1 MFRPSLQ
8 EFAHLAADAG
18 LVPIYREIVADLD
31 TPLTIFA
38 KVAVGES
45 HAFLFESLEGGEKW
59 GRYSFIGIDPIV
71 TFASRGNQVTIIR
84 EGAVEEQE
92 GDPLEALQT
101 LLKSFNACNSEM
113 ACDPELLPR
122 FFGGAVGFLGYDMV
136 RFMERLPECN
146 PPLAQFPDSSFM
158 VPRTVLIYDNLR
170 QLLTVVN
177 LVQTSGVGIEAGDIP
192 ALYAKAQGEIE
203 EIIVRLQAPMP
214 TEYLGG
220 SGKKDTAPHAFTSN
234 MSEEAFEK
242 MVEAAKEYVQAGD
255 VIQVVVSQRFHAK
268 TELAPF
274 KLYRAL
280 RHINPSPYLFYL
292 KLGDLVQI
300 GSSPEILV
308 RLEQDDIELRPI
320 AGTRKRGKTPEEDA
334 ALEQELLADPKERAE
349 HLMLVDLG
357 RNDVGRVASYGSV
370 EVRDLLVVERYSH
383 VMHLVSGVH
392 GTLASGKDQFDVLR
406 ACFPAGTVSGAPKI
420 RAMEIIEEL
429 EPERRG
435 PYAGS
440 VGYFGFSGNMDFCI
454 TIRTFV
460 MQGDD
465 LWVQAGAGIVADS
478 VPALE
483 YQETINKSMGL
494 RRAVELAEKEF

>member
-1 MFRPSLQ
+1 MFRPALHDF
-8 EFAHLAADAG
+8 ERLAVDAG
-18 LVPIYREIVADLD
+18 LVPIFREIVADLD

-38 KVAVGES
+38 KVAGEES

-59 GRYSFIGIDPIV
+59 GRYSFIGFDPIV
-71 TFASRGNQVTIIR
+71 TFASRGTQITITR
-84 EGAVEEQE
+84 EDEVAEQQ
-92 GDPLEALQT
+92 GDPLEVLQD
-101 LLKSFNACNSEM
+101 LLQSFKACNAR
-113 ACDPELLPR
+113 ACDSELLPR

-136 RFMERLPECN
+136 RFMERLPESN
-146 PPLAQFPDSSFM
+146 LPLARFPESAFM
-158 VPRTVLIYDNLR
+158 VPRMVLIYDNLR

-177 LVQTSGVGIEAGDIP
+177 LVQTDGVRDLP

-203 EIIVRLQAPMP
+203 KIIVRLQAPVP
-214 TEYLGG
+214 TDYLGG
-220 SGKKDTAPHAFTSN
+220 LSRKVAKPHAFTSN
-234 MSEEAFEK
+234 MSEAAFEK
-242 MVEAAKEYVQAGD
+242 MVEAAKEYIQAGD
-255 VIQVVVSQRFHAK
+255 IIQVVLSQRFHTK

-292 KLGDLVQI
+292 KLGDLIQI

-308 RLEQDDIELRPI
+308 RLEQGDIELRPI
-320 AGTRKRGKTPEEDA
+320 AGTRKRGKTPAEDA

-357 RNDVGRVASYGSV
+357 RNDVGRVAGYGSV

-392 GTLASGKDQFDVLR
+392 GILAPGKDQFDVLR

-460 MQGDD
+460 MQGND

-483 YQETINKSMGL
+483 YQETISKSMGL

>member
-1 MFRPSLQ
+1 MLRPSLK
-8 EFAHLAADAG
+8 EFEQLASNAG
-18 LVPIYREIVADLD
+18 LVPVYREIVADLD
-31 TPLTIFA
+31 TPLTVFA
-38 KVAVGES
+38 KVAGDET
-45 HAFLFESLEGGEKW
+45 HAFLFESMEGGEKW
-59 GRYSFIGIDPIV
+59 GRYSFIGLDPIV
-71 TFASRGNQVTIIR
+71 TFESRGEEISIIR
-84 EGAVEEQE
+84 DAKEESLR
-92 GDPLEALQT
+92 GDPLVVLQE
-101 LLKSFNACNSEM
+101 LLASFNAC
-113 ACDPELLPR
+113 DPAAAGDPDLLPR

-136 RFMERLPECN
+136 RFMERLPARN
-146 PPLAQFPDSSFM
+146 PELAQFPDSAFM
-158 VPRTVLIYDNLR
+158 VPRIVLIYDSLR
-170 QLLTVVN
+170 QVLTVVN
-177 LVQTSGVGIEAGDIP
+177 LVRTEAVAEMSVAYERAVAEVD
-192 ALYAKAQGEIE
+192 EIVE
-203 EIIVRLQAPMP
+203 RL
-214 TEYLGG
+214 
-220 SGKKDTAPHAFTSN
+220 KKPLSTDYVNGTTFAEDKIHNFSSN
-234 MSEEAFEK
+234 MSEESFHE
-242 MVEAAKEYVQAGD
+242 MVRKAKEYVQAGD
-255 VIQVVVSQRFHAK
+255 IIQVVLSQRFHTK

-308 RLEQDDIELRPI
+308 RLEHGEIELRPI
-320 AGTRKRGKTPEEDA
+320 AGTRHRGKTEEEDL

-357 RNDVGRVASYGSV
+357 RNDVGRVARYGSV
-370 EVRDLLVVERYSH
+370 ETRDLLVVERYSH
-383 VMHLVSGVH
+383 VMHIVSGVN
-392 GTLASGKDQFDVLR
+392 GILEQGKDQFDVLR

-435 PYAGS
+435 PYAGA

-460 MQGDD
+460 MKGDD

-478 VPALE
+478 VPELE
-483 YQETINKSMGL
+483 YKETINKSMGL